1 MRMTARCAVG
11 IGLLASFITND
22 ASAQRPLS
30 ALRPQLE
37 ARVAKHKG
45 VVGLSII
52 DLANGDTL
60 SIRGHDPF
68 PTASIIKLPILVE
81 LFHQMKSGRIRW
93 EDPLMLI
100 DADRVPGSGVL
111 RFFSTPHQLTVGDAA
126 TLMTVLS
133 DNTATNLIIDKVGIR
148 SVNSFM
154 DSLGLRN
161 TKLFAKVFGSTRTTI
176 DTAGSRRWGL
186 GVTTPNDL
194 ARLLA
199 AMHRGELVSDSASKR
214 MIELLKLQFVRDRIP
229 RLLPPGTAVAHKT
242 GEVDASKNDCGIVYA
257 REHPYVFCALTN
269 ENADRRW
276 VADNEALVLVAELSR
291 LVYDTLVGG
300 S

>member
-1 MRMTARCAVG
+1 MRMTARRAVG
-11 IGLLASFITND
+11 LGLLTTLIAAD
-22 ASAQRPLS
+22 ASAQKPLS
-30 ALRPQLE
+30 TLRPQLE
-37 ARVAKHKG
+37 ARIAKHKG

-81 LFHQMKSGRIRW
+81 LFHQMKNGRIRW

-111 RFFSTPHQLTVGDAA
+111 RYFSTPHQLTVGDAA
-126 TLMTVLS
+126 TLMTMLS
-133 DNTATNLIIDKVGIR
+133 DNTATNLIIDKLGIR
-148 SVNSFM
+148 SVNAYM
-154 DSLGLRN
+154 DSLGLRD
-161 TKLFAKVFGSTRTTI
+161 TRLFAKVFGGTRTTI
-176 DTAGSRRWGL
+176 DTAGTRRWGL
-186 GVTTPNDL
+186 GVTTANDL

-199 AMHRGELVSDSASKR
+199 ALHRGQIVSDSASKR
-214 MIELLKLQFVRDRIP
+214 MVDLLKLQFVNDRIP

-242 GEVDASKNDCGIVYA
+242 GEVDATKNDCGIVYA
-257 REHPYVFCALTN
+257 KDHPFVLCALTN

-291 LVYDTLVGG
+291 LVYDSLVGG
-300 S
+300 T

>member
-1 MRMTARCAVG
+1 MQRVARSAVRF
-11 IGLLASFITND
+11 GLLAGLITAD
-22 ASAQRPLS
+22 ASAQKPLS
-30 ALRPQLE
+30 SLRAQLE
-37 ARVAKHKG
+37 ARIAQHKG

-52 DLANGDTL
+52 DLTNGDTL

-93 EDPLMLI
+93 EDPLLLI
-100 DADRVPGSGVL
+100 DADRVPGAGVL
-111 RFFSTPHQLTVGDAA
+111 RFLSTPHALTVGDAA
-126 TLMTVLS
+126 TLMIALS
-133 DNTATNLIIDKVGIR
+133 DNTATNLIIDKIGIR
-148 SVNSFM
+148 AVNSRM
-154 DSLGLRN
+154 DSLGLRT
-161 TKLFAKVFGSTRTTI
+161 TKLYAKVFGSTRTSI

-186 GVTTPNDL
+186 GVTSANDL

-199 AMHRGELVSDSASKR
+199 ALHRGELVSDSASKR
-214 MIELLKLQFVRDRIP
+214 MVELLKLQFVRDRIP

-242 GEVDASKNDCGIVYA
+242 GEVDATRNDCGIVYA
-257 REHPYVFCALTN
+257 RDHPFVFCALTN

-276 VADNEALVLVAELSR
+276 VADNQALVLVAELSR
-291 LVYDTLVGG
+291 LVYDAVAAG